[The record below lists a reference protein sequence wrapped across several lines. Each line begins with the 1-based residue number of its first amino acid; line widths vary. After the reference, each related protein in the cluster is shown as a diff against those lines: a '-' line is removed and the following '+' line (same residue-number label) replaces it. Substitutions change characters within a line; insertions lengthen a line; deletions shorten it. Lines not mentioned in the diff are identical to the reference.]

1 MIANERMEKKIMEK
15 NRENLPVSDL
25 LSTTM
30 EKMREMIDANT
41 IIGEPITTADGTT
54 LVPVSKVTFGFV
66 GGGSDFTKKSDIAQ
80 KSDRKGFGG
89 GTGAGVTVT
98 PIAFITSKNDKVD
111 IIYVTPTTLTTVD
124 RIIDAVPTVMDK
136 VTEFMNQQK
145 DDITE

>member
-1 MIANERMEKKIMEK
+1 MEKKIMEK